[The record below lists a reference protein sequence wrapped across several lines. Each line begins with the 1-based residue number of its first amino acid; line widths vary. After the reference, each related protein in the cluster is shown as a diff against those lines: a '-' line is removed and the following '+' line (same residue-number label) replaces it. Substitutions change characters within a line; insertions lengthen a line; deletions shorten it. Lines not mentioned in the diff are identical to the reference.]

1 MYFLCISK
9 NRLLHAEITSNT
21 TQVIWLPWLQEL
33 IQSLHLHI
41 DSLKNQV
48 GSLLDEAE
56 AKERLVGAINQQ
68 LDIRDKRIRDLTK
81 QLQET
86 GGQLAEAS
94 TALEAKNVLLK
105 EKEKV
110 RSLQLSEL
118 ALPAFANLA
127 CFVCF
132 SPYGSFP
139 KAQGGF
145 ASQSAW
151 HSIAGRRN
159 AVKSVS

>member
-1 MYFLCISK
+1 M
-9 NRLLHAEITSNT
+9 
-21 TQVIWLPWLQEL
+21 IWLPCLQEL

-56 AKERLVGAINQQ
+56 AKDRLVAAINQQ

-81 QLQET
+81 QLQEA

-94 TALEAKNVLLK
+94 TALEAKSVLLK
-105 EKEKV
+105 EKEQV
-110 RSLQLSEL
+110 CAWQLSKH
-118 ALPAFANLA
+118 ALSTCPELA
-127 CFVCF
+127 CFMFF
-132 SPYGSFP
+132 SPHGSLP

-145 ASQSAW
+145 ACRSAW
-151 HSIAGRRN
+151 HSIAGGRGN
-159 AVKSVS
+159 ALKSVI

>member
-1 MYFLCISK
+1 M
-9 NRLLHAEITSNT
+9 A
-21 TQVIWLPWLQEL
+21 PLQEL

-56 AKERLVGAINQQ
+56 AKERLVAAINQQ

-86 GGQLAEAS
+86 AGQLAEAS

-105 EKEKV
+105 DKEQV
-110 RSLQLSEL
+110 CGCQLSEH
-118 ALPAFANLA
+118 ALPPCADLG
-127 CFVCF
+127 CFMF
-132 SPYGSFP
+132 SSPHGSL
-139 KAQGGF
+139 AQGGF
-145 ASQSAW
+145 ASESAW
-151 HSIAGRRN
+151 HSIAGCRGD
-159 AVKSVS
+159 ALKSVS

>member
-1 MYFLCISK
+1 MPKQI
-9 NRLLHAEITSNT
+9 SNT
-21 TQVIWLPWLQEL
+21 IQVIWLPWLQEL

-81 QLQET
+81 QLQEA

-94 TALEAKNVLLK
+94 TALEAKSVLLK
-105 EKEKV
+105 EKEQV
-110 RSLQLSEL
+110 CSLPSSEHALSPFAGSAHFMFLNLRGRSPIQRE
-118 ALPAFANLA
+118 
-127 CFVCF
+127 
-132 SPYGSFP
+132 Y
-139 KAQGGF
+139 
-145 ASQSAW
+145 ASRSA
-151 HSIAGRRN
+151 
-159 AVKSVS
+159 

>member
-1 MYFLCISK
+1 MVRALLSAYILLCIFK
-9 NRLLHAEITSNT
+9 KRLLRTEKSSSM
-21 TQVIWLPWLQEL
+21 TQIFWLPWLQEL

-94 TALEAKNVLLK
+94 TALEAKNVLLM
-105 EKEKV
+105 EKKQV
-110 RSLQLSEL
+110 CSLRLS
-118 ALPAFANLA
+118 F
-127 CFVCF
+127 
-132 SPYGSFP
+132 
-139 KAQGGF
+139 
-145 ASQSAW
+145 
-151 HSIAGRRN
+151 
-159 AVKSVS
+159 